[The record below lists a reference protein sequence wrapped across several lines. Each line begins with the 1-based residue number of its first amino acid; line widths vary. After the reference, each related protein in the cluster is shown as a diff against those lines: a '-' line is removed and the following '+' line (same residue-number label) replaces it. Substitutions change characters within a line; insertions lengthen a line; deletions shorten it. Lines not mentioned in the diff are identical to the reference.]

1 MLEDLLFYLNKYE
14 KEGRF
19 TYDDW
24 RQAHYEWVWTSY
36 SWLHIVWIPAAISK
50 AYMISREYW
59 FVKWMHNNWHLYMP
73 WVKLCKQTNRYYTD
87 WVQTD
92 TTPLNDYELLLAYLA
107 TSSHIATDI
116 LALIKPLSE
125 WTENETE

>member
-36 SWLHIVWIPAAISK
+36 SWLHIVWIPAVISK

-73 WVKLCKQTNRYYTD
+73 SVKLCKKHTEYYTD
-87 WVQTD
+87 WVKVD
-92 TTPLNDYELLLAYLA
+92 TTDLNDYELLLAYLA
-107 TSSHIATDI
+107 TSNHIATDI

-125 WTENETE
+125 WTENEIE